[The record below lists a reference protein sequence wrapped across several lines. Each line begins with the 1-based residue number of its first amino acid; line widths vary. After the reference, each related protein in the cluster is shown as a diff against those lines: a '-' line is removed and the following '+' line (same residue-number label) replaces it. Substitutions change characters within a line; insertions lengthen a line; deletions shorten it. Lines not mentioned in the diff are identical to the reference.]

1 MASPTFANSS
11 VNFTET
17 LRKPKYILELV
28 RDFVNLDGNMECV
41 KGIHVREKKCV
52 IFCKN
57 RDKDD
62 RTSETEERGDK
73 NEK

>member
-11 VNFTET
+11 VNFTDT
-17 LRKPKYILELV
+17 LRKPILELV

-57 RDKDD
+57 KDD